1 PRTTWTV
8 VAANAVSPE
17 LDQEWCAFQPGT
29 VARSRWSRQAAGH
42 RVVAGVDGDL
52 AVTAQMIP
60 TIAKCSNTLTPP
72 APWSTPRAY

>member
-1 PRTTWTV
+1 MQQV
-8 VAANAVSPE
+8 IGG
-17 LDQEWCAFQPGT
+17 Q
-29 VARSRWSRQAAGH
+29 